1 MEIFKGT
8 LLKQQL
14 TEAELSA
21 LEIDF
26 RHYKETGILPDTFG
40 RDELFDHPHTPSLV
54 RQEEVRHIHLQHP
67 TIDWQLRTIQFNRTS
82 DIHLIYCQGYFRT
95 DHYLLIAIL
104 KPNAHVLERDSN
116 VMRKLGIAAE
126 SFRQKY

>member
-1 MEIFKGT
+1 MEIFKGS

-14 TEAELSA
+14 SEAELSA
-21 LEIDF
+21 LESDF
-26 RHYKETGILPDTFG
+26 RHYKATGELPDTFG
-40 RDELFDHPHTPSLV
+40 RDELFDHPYTPQLL

-67 TIDWQLRTIQFNRTS
+67 SQNWQLNTVQFNRTS
-82 DIHLIYCQGYFRT
+82 DIHLIYCQGYFHP

-104 KPNAHVLERDSN
+104 KPNAHELERNSN